1 MDGDFSPLHGKYYLS
16 NQVVS
21 KVKLVFIFTKSLGTS
36 LLAQW

>member
-16 NQVVS
+16 KQVVS

>member
-16 NQVVS
+16 NLVVS